1 MSPEAK
7 NIEIQTGEQLNTSI
21 SSGPTDPENIRRM
34 ERACKV
40 KRLANALTPVYARI
54 IQNVGNLNNGDPEVY
69 ARSVLEE
76 GFSNKRE
83 AGQFVKTV
91 QTLTGDYWEMC
102 NVGSNESD
110 IALATRRLF
119 LISHFIRF
127 SRNHDIDIDG
137 KTVVKITDAFLTGM
151 PLIDPDNLDF

>member
-7 NIEIQTGEQLNTSI
+7 NIKIQTGEQLNTSI

-34 ERACKV
+34 ERACKA
-40 KRLANALTPVYARI
+40 RHLANALTPVYARI
-54 IQNVGNLNNGDPEVY
+54 IQNVGNLSNGDSVTY
-69 ARSVLEE
+69 AKNVLKE
-76 GFSNKRE
+76 GFSNKKK

-91 QTLTGDYWEMC
+91 QILTGDYWEVC
-102 NVGSNESD
+102 NVGSNESN

-127 SRNHDIDIDG
+127 SRNHDIDVDG
-137 KTVVKITDAFLTGM
+137 ETVVKITDAFLTGM
-151 PLIDPDNLDF
+151 PLIDPDSLDF